1 MLVNGGRHTGEPVP
15 IFAGFQ
21 QVGRRKELDPVLRWI
36 AQRLDEFGRD
46 QCRNVVQLAVQQ
58 PSRLFRRQAGGQLA
72 QEHQKSVLIIAHCSS
87 SLRAFNLGIGILQAI
102 PSGPPPARRCAP
114 GRWSTLPGPIS
125 FSHAAIVP
133 AFLFVIRWRIVG
145 AAFFVHRGRFYSA
158 LNATPL
164 RPEPPHH
171 ARRRKGSFIS
181 NATRAGNHLVMP
193 RHLRNLPV
201 FSCDLA
207 ATSGPH

>member
-1 MLVNGGRHTGEPVP
+1 MPALRFILLERMPNPP
-15 IFAGFQ
+15 Q
-21 QVGRRKELDPVLRWI
+21 QCQVRRR
-36 AQRLDEFGRD
+36 EFST
-46 QCRNVVQLAVQQ
+46 LAVLHHL
-58 PSRLFRRQAGGQLA
+58 P
-72 QEHQKSVLIIAHCSS
+72 EHLQFVRSH
-87 SLRAFNLGIGILQAI
+87 LGIGILQAI
-102 PSGPPPARRCAP
+102 PSGLSPARRSAP
-114 GRWSTLPGPIS
+114 GRWSGLPGPLS

-145 AAFFVHRGRFYSA
+145 AAFFVHRGRFHSA

-171 ARRRKGSFIS
+171 ARRRKDSCIS

-193 RHLRNLPV
+193 RCLRNLPV